1 MLANIIGEK
10 VNNPHRSKVCHLF
23 LLPHASGTKV
33 QRGVFLCIFLDSG
46 SVSCSKV
53 PAHVEP
59 SRLSVVL
66 RKGFLSAGVIHV
78 FRFLKTPQPKT
89 QRYDLHDKRFMSIR
103 PNKSKSDLH

>member
-1 MLANIIGEK
+1 MNDLSPLIFFTGLKCATWFSFRMI
-10 VNNPHRSKVCHLF
+10 L
-23 LLPHASGTKV
+23 V
-33 QRGVFLCIFLDSG
+33 QGGVFLCIFLYSG

-89 QRYDLHDKRFMSIR
+89 QRYDSHDRRCMSIR
-103 PNKSKSDLH
+103 PTQPKSDLH